1 MAFGNYCF
9 EKAKEIEYNT
19 KVLFVRNLE
28 AKEIE
33 QCMGFIMKVVVSVLD
48 HPNKQ
53 KAFQYFDKEKRI
65 LDEIKINTLLS
76 KSLGTDSYVKPP
88 SI

>member
-33 QCMGFIMKVVVSVLD
+33 QCMGFIMKVVFRS
-48 HPNKQ
+48 
-53 KAFQYFDKEKRI
+53 
-65 LDEIKINTLLS
+65 
-76 KSLGTDSYVKPP
+76 
-88 SI
+88 